1 MTPILMNVGLL
12 RVAAKNPNRCR
23 PELIV
28 PRVEQLHEAV
38 QEFVRRST
46 ALLDVSRIAAGNI
59 RIEPTETDLSAVVRG
74 IISRTAV
81 AAQRARCQIEQ
92 DLQEGVVGM
101 WDRLAVEQAAE
112 NLLTNAIK
120 FGAGKPVSVTLR
132 SDGESAQLATADQ
145 GIGISEEDRARIFQ
159 RFE

>member
-46 ALLDVSRIAAGNI
+46 ALLDVSRSAAGNI